1 MLFFVGSAF
10 FRDDTRLRALRF
22 LDHMLVCTF
31 IAPHKLRIIT
41 ETSVGYHMYVS
52 IEKVLYMNEDLFG
65 VFQVCGSDKTRDV
78 KIRARVQQFLEI
90 FKRSQACLFPDVLDL
105 KSPR

>member
-1 MLFFVGSAF
+1 
-10 FRDDTRLRALRF
+10 
-22 LDHMLVCTF
+22 MLVCTF